1 MVREGNIE
9 IQGDKKMSW
18 IHELAT
24 HKGYGVAPQCI
35 SMCLC
40 IRNLHIFQLSCL
52 CLPNNP

>member
-24 HKGYGVAPQCI
+24 HKGYGV
-35 SMCLC
+35 
-40 IRNLHIFQLSCL
+40 
-52 CLPNNP
+52 